1 MCRVC
6 HGYGTRASFGPS
18 RRRPNDLPT
27 QQPNQPHT
35 PHPTKPQT
43 PNTQER
49 LYRLAGGDVERYEEH
64 QSYISVTFMTLN
76 TNGIHAFFRSLL
88 A

>member
-1 MCRVC
+1 MSWLWNPCLFWSVPP
-6 HGYGTRASFGPS
+6 TTE
-18 RRRPNDLPT
+18 RPTDLT
-27 QQPNQPHT
+27 TQPNHT
-35 PHPTKPQT
+35 HPTPPNPQPQT
-43 PNTQER
+43 PTQER